1 MVQNLGRNLQQSL
14 IQEDVQALSEQ
25 ELLAVIL
32 GSGSNRLKG
41 MEIAGRVLHRLG
53 GIRQLITASV
63 EELQS
68 IDGIGQARAVQLKA
82 AVELGRRIAASGA
95 SDRLIVNSPKDIAEM
110 LMEEMRHLE
119 KEYLLA
125 LFLNNKNQ
133 VLARE
138 VISIGSLNVS
148 TAQPREIF
156 KGAVRRNAASLIL
169 VHNHTSGDPTPS
181 KNDVIVTQTLLK
193 AGEIIGIEVLDHII
207 IGDHCFVSLKA
218 RNLI

>member
-1 MVQNLGRNLQQSL
+1 MLQNLGRNLQQNL
-14 IQEDVQALSEQ
+14 IQEGVNVLSEQ
-25 ELLAVIL
+25 ELLAVVL
-32 GSGSNRLKG
+32 GSGSNSLKG
-41 MEIAGRVLHRLG
+41 MEMAGQILHRLG
-53 GIRQLITASV
+53 GIRQLVTASV

-68 IDGIGQARAVQLKA
+68 IDGIGQAKAVQLKA
-82 AVELGRRIAASGA
+82 AIELGRRIVASGA
-95 SDRLIVNSPKDIAEM
+95 SERLIINSPKDIAEM

-125 LFLNNKNQ
+125 LFLNNKNH

-181 KNDVIVTQTLLK
+181 QNDVMITRTLLK

-207 IGDHCFVSLKA
+207 IGDNCFVSLKA
-218 RNLI
+218 KNLI